1 MTVNELI
8 ERLQDIAAAG
18 LGEVEVRL
26 AFQPNW
32 PLQFR
37 IGGIALPEDA
47 ADETPETPVVYLV
60 EGSSIH
66 ESPYAPGWVFAAA
79 R

>member
-1 MTVNELI
+1 VTVNELI
-8 ERLQDIAAAG
+8 ERLQDVADDG
-18 LGEVEVRL
+18 LGECEVRL
-26 AFQPNW
+26 AFQPSW
-32 PLQFR
+32 PMQFNV
-37 IGGIALPEDA
+37 GGIAVPDDTT
-47 ADETPETPVVYLV
+47 DEAPETPVVYLV